1 MTPPPELPFD
11 GWRDTKDTLHLYAQI
26 LGKVR
31 LAATARR
38 NHWWNVTL
46 YVSVRGFATGP
57 LHLDDTDFD
66 LELDVVEPALVG
78 RNHKGAVV
86 RLELRDGLSVAGFWH
101 GAHRVLGELGVAP
114 RLDPHPFGV
123 PMKAPFPEDTHHDA
137 YDPTAV
143 HRFWTVLRWNQTV
156 FEEFAGWF
164 CGKTSPVHLFWHS
177 FDLAVGR
184 FSGRRAPARPDA
196 DPVTAEAYSHE
207 LISFGFWAGD
217 TATPFPAYYSYT
229 APEPPGLA
237 DCALRPA
244 TAAWQP
250 APGDSH
256 LAILPYEDVRTA
268 ADPRVTLL
276 DFLQSAYEAGA
287 ASAGWDLAELATEWC
302 PVPARYPDAAV
313 ERARS
318 G

>member
-1 MTPPPELPFD
+1 MTPPPGLPFD
-11 GWRDTKDTLHLYAQI
+11 AWRDTKDTLHLYAQI

-46 YVSVRGFATGP
+46 YVSVRGFTTGP
-57 LHLDDTDFD
+57 LHLDGIDFD

-86 RLELRDGLSVAGFWH
+86 RLDLRDGLAVAEFWH
-101 GAHRVLGELGVAP
+101 GAHRLLGELGVAP
-114 RLDPHPFGV
+114 RLDPYPFGV
-123 PMKAPFPEDTHHDA
+123 PMKVPFSQDTEHRA

-143 HRFWTVLRWNQTV
+143 HRFWTVLRWNQAV
-156 FEEFAGWF
+156 FGEFAGWF

-177 FDLAVGR
+177 LDLAVAR

-217 TATPFPAYYSYT
+217 SATPFPAYYSYT

-237 DCALRPA
+237 DCVLKPG

-250 APGDSH
+250 VSGDSH
-256 LAILPYEDVRTA
+256 LAILPYEDVRSA
-268 ADPRVTLL
+268 AEPWTTLL
-276 DFLQSAYEAGA
+276 EFLQSAYEAGA
-287 ASAGWDLAELATEWC
+287 TSAGWDVAELTTAWC
-302 PVPARYPDAAV
+302 PVPPRNTAPPRWNY
-313 ERARS
+313 
-318 G
+318 